1 MSNGHSSPK
10 QAANLGK
17 NVQTPNKNVI
27 FALISQKFMPIL
39 EKIVISDFRNIQLQE
54 LEFSPNVNCVSGN
67 NGEGKTNLLDAIYY
81 LSMTKSAFASSDKFN
96 FRHGTDEFSIA
107 GTYRMENGLSSR
119 FALKMSSKGEK
130 KVKRDDKPY
139 GKVSEHV
146 GVLPIV
152 MVSPSDISMV
162 SESGEER
169 RRFVNAVLS
178 QMDREYMAA
187 MQQYN
192 RLLLQRNK
200 MLKEQ
205 GPDRSL
211 LEVIDMRMSMLAE
224 PIFQARKSFVEDL
237 KPIVAEY
244 YKAVS
249 GDSEQVDIEYESE
262 LFKAPLDQLLEA
274 SFDKDRVLKYT
285 TAGIQ
290 RDDFAFRMNGHPIRR
305 YGSQG
310 QQKSFLVSL
319 KFAQYE
325 IMKKNYGFAPILL
338 LDDVFDK
345 LDMGRISNLLQMVA
359 SNDFGQIFITDSN
372 KVRMSGIVDK
382 LTQDR
387 AYYDTVSGSFT
398 RI

>member
-1 MSNGHSSPK
+1 
-10 QAANLGK
+10 
-17 NVQTPNKNVI
+17 
-27 FALISQKFMPIL
+27 MPVL

-54 LEFSPNVNCVSGN
+54 IDFSPNINCISGN

-81 LSMTKSAFASSDKFN
+81 MSMTKSAFASSDKFN
-96 FRHGTDEFSIA
+96 FRHGTEEFSLA
-107 GTYRMENGLSSR
+107 GTYRMPNGLSSR
-119 FALKMSSKGEK
+119 FALKMSSRGEK
-130 KVKRDDKPY
+130 KVKRDDKFY
-139 GKVSEHV
+139 QKVSEHV
-146 GVLPIV
+146 GVLPVV
-152 MVSPSDISMV
+152 MVSPADVSMV
-162 SESGEER
+162 SESGDER

-178 QMDREYMAA
+178 QMDREYMSA

-200 MLKEQ
+200 MLKDAVV
-205 GPDRSL
+205 DRSL
-211 LEVIDMRMSMLAE
+211 LEVIDMRMSALAGPVYE
-224 PIFQARKSFVEDL
+224 ARKRFVADL

-244 YKAVS
+244 YKALS

-262 LFKAPLDQLLEA
+262 LSKDSLENILAA
-274 SFDKDRVLKYT
+274 SFEKDRILKHT
-285 TAGIQ
+285 TSGIH
-290 RDDFAFRMNGHPIRR
+290 RDDFVFTMNGHPIRR
-305 YGSQG
+305 FGSQG

-325 IMKKNYGFAPILL
+325 IMKRNYGFAPMLL

-372 KVRMSGIVDK
+372 KVRMAGIVDR

-387 AYYDTVSGSFT
+387 AYFETVGGVFT

>member
-1 MSNGHSSPK
+1 
-10 QAANLGK
+10 
-17 NVQTPNKNVI
+17 
-27 FALISQKFMPIL
+27 MPVL
-39 EKIVISDFRNIQLQE
+39 EKIVIADFRNIQLQE
-54 LEFSPNVNCVSGN
+54 IDFSPNVNCISGN

-81 LSMTKSAFASSDKFN
+81 MSMTKSAFATSDKFN
-96 FRHGTDEFSIA
+96 FRHGTEEFSIA
-107 GTYRMENGLSSR
+107 GTYRMHNGLSSR
-119 FALKMSSKGEK
+119 FALKMTSKGEK

-139 GKVSEHV
+139 QKVSEHV
-146 GVLPIV
+146 GVLPVV
-152 MVSPSDISMV
+152 MVSPADVSMV

-178 QMDREYMAA
+178 QMDREYMSA

-200 MLKEQ
+200 MLKDQ
-205 GPDRSL
+205 VVDRAL
-211 LEVIDMRMSMLAE
+211 LEVIDMRMSALAE
-224 PIFQARKSFVEDL
+224 PIYKARQKFVEDL

-244 YKAVS
+244 YKALS

-262 LFKAPLDQLLEA
+262 LSGVSLESILAA
-274 SFDKDRVLKYT
+274 SFEKDRIMKHT
-285 TAGIQ
+285 TSGIH
-290 RDDFAFRMNGHPIRR
+290 RDDFAFTMNGHPIRR
-305 YGSQG
+305 FGSQG

-325 IMKKNYGFAPILL
+325 IMKRNYGYAPILL

-372 KVRMSGIVDK
+372 KVRMAGIVDG

-387 AYYDTVSGSFT
+387 AYFETAGGMFT

>member
-1 MSNGHSSPK
+1 
-10 QAANLGK
+10 
-17 NVQTPNKNVI
+17 
-27 FALISQKFMPIL
+27 MPVL

-54 LEFSPNVNCVSGN
+54 IDFSPNINCISGN

-81 LSMTKSAFASSDKFN
+81 MSMTKSAFASSDKFN
-96 FRHGTDEFSIA
+96 FRHGTEEFSLA
-107 GTYRMENGLSSR
+107 GTYRMPNGLSSR

-130 KVKRDDKPY
+130 KVKRDDKFY
-139 GKVSEHV
+139 QKVSEHV
-146 GVLPIV
+146 GVLPVV
-152 MVSPSDISMV
+152 MVSPADVSMV
-162 SESGEER
+162 SESGDER

-178 QMDREYMAA
+178 QMDREYMSA

-200 MLKEQ
+200 MLKDAVV
-205 GPDRSL
+205 DRSL
-211 LEVIDMRMSMLAE
+211 LVVIDMRMSALAGPVFE
-224 PIFQARKSFVEDL
+224 ARKRFVADL

-244 YKAVS
+244 YKALS

-262 LFKAPLDQLLEA
+262 LSKDSLENILAA
-274 SFDKDRVLKYT
+274 SFEKDRILKHT
-285 TAGIQ
+285 TSGIH
-290 RDDFAFRMNGHPIRR
+290 RDDFLFTMNGHPIRR
-305 YGSQG
+305 FGSQG

-325 IMKKNYGFAPILL
+325 IMKRNYGFAPMLL

-372 KVRMSGIVDK
+372 KVRMAGIVDR

-387 AYYDTVSGSFT
+387 AYFETVGGVFT

>member
-1 MSNGHSSPK
+1 
-10 QAANLGK
+10 
-17 NVQTPNKNVI
+17 
-27 FALISQKFMPIL
+27 MPVL
-39 EKIVISDFRNIQLQE
+39 EKIVISNFRNSQLQE
-54 LEFSPNVNCVSGN
+54 IDFSPNINCISGN

-81 LSMTKSAFASSDKFN
+81 MSMTKSAFASSDKFN
-96 FRHGTDEFSIA
+96 FRHGTEEFSLA
-107 GTYRMENGLSSR
+107 GTYRMPNGLSSR

-130 KVKRDDKPY
+130 KVKRDDKFY
-139 GKVSEHV
+139 QKVSEHV
-146 GVLPIV
+146 GVLPVV
-152 MVSPSDISMV
+152 MVSPADVSMV
-162 SESGEER
+162 SESGDER

-178 QMDREYMAA
+178 QMDREYMSA

-200 MLKEQ
+200 MLKDAVV
-205 GPDRSL
+205 DRSL
-211 LEVIDMRMSMLAE
+211 LEVIDMRMSALAD
-224 PIFQARKSFVEDL
+224 PIHEARKRFVADL

-244 YKAVS
+244 YKALS

-262 LFKAPLDQLLEA
+262 LSKDSLENILAA
-274 SFDKDRVLKYT
+274 SFEKDRILKHT
-285 TAGIQ
+285 TSGIH
-290 RDDFAFRMNGHPIRR
+290 RDDFLFTMNGHPIRR
-305 YGSQG
+305 FGSQG

-325 IMKKNYGFAPILL
+325 IMKRNYGFAPMLL

-372 KVRMSGIVDK
+372 KVRMAGIVDR

-387 AYYDTVSGSFT
+387 AYFETVGGVFT

>member
-1 MSNGHSSPK
+1 
-10 QAANLGK
+10 
-17 NVQTPNKNVI
+17 
-27 FALISQKFMPIL
+27 MPVL

-54 LEFSPNVNCVSGN
+54 IDFSPNINCISGN

-81 LSMTKSAFASSDKFN
+81 MSMTKSAFASSDKFN
-96 FRHGTDEFSIA
+96 FRHGTEEFSLA
-107 GTYRMENGLSSR
+107 GTYRMPNGLSSR
-119 FALKMSSKGEK
+119 FALKMSSRGEK
-130 KVKRDDKPY
+130 KVKRDDKFY
-139 GKVSEHV
+139 QKVSEHV
-146 GVLPIV
+146 GVLPVV
-152 MVSPSDISMV
+152 MVSPADVSMV
-162 SESGEER
+162 SESGDER

-178 QMDREYMAA
+178 QMDREYMSA

-200 MLKEQ
+200 MLKDAVV
-205 GPDRSL
+205 DRSL
-211 LEVIDMRMSMLAE
+211 LVVIDMRMSALAGPVFE
-224 PIFQARKSFVEDL
+224 ARKRFVADL

-244 YKAVS
+244 YKALS

-262 LFKAPLDQLLEA
+262 LSKDSLENILAA
-274 SFDKDRVLKYT
+274 SFEKDRILKHT
-285 TAGIQ
+285 TSGIH
-290 RDDFAFRMNGHPIRR
+290 RDDFLFTMNGHPIRR
-305 YGSQG
+305 FGSQG

-325 IMKKNYGFAPILL
+325 IMKRNYGFAPMLL

-372 KVRMSGIVDK
+372 KVRMAGIVDR

-387 AYYDTVSGSFT
+387 AYFETVGGVFT

>member
-1 MSNGHSSPK
+1 
-10 QAANLGK
+10 
-17 NVQTPNKNVI
+17 
-27 FALISQKFMPIL
+27 MPVL

-54 LEFSPNVNCVSGN
+54 IDFSPNINCISGN

-81 LSMTKSAFASSDKFN
+81 MSMTKSAFASSDKFN
-96 FRHGTDEFSIA
+96 FRHGTEEFSLA
-107 GTYRMENGLSSR
+107 GTYRMPNGLSSR

-130 KVKRDDKPY
+130 KVKRDDKFY
-139 GKVSEHV
+139 QKVSEHV
-146 GVLPIV
+146 GVLPVV
-152 MVSPSDISMV
+152 MVSPADVSMV
-162 SESGEER
+162 SESGDER

-178 QMDREYMAA
+178 QMDREYMSA

-200 MLKEQ
+200 MLKDAVV
-205 GPDRSL
+205 DRSL
-211 LEVIDMRMSMLAE
+211 LEVIDMRMSALAG
-224 PIFQARKSFVEDL
+224 PIHEARKRFVADL

-244 YKAVS
+244 YKALS
-249 GDSEQVDIEYESE
+249 GDSEQVDIDYESE
-262 LFKAPLDQLLEA
+262 LSKDSLENILAA
-274 SFDKDRVLKYT
+274 SFEKDRILKHT
-285 TAGIQ
+285 TSGIH
-290 RDDFAFRMNGHPIRR
+290 RDDFVFTMNGHPIRR
-305 YGSQG
+305 FGSQG

-325 IMKKNYGFAPILL
+325 IMKRNYGFAPMLL

-372 KVRMSGIVDK
+372 KVRMAGIVDR

-387 AYYDTVSGSFT
+387 AYFETVGGVFT

>member
-1 MSNGHSSPK
+1 
-10 QAANLGK
+10 
-17 NVQTPNKNVI
+17 
-27 FALISQKFMPIL
+27 MPVL

-54 LEFSPNVNCVSGN
+54 IDFSPNINCISGN

-81 LSMTKSAFASSDKFN
+81 MSMTKSAFASSDKFN
-96 FRHGTDEFSIA
+96 FRHGTEEFSLA
-107 GTYRMENGLSSR
+107 GTYRMPNGLSSR
-119 FALKMSSKGEK
+119 FALKMSSRGEK
-130 KVKRDDKPY
+130 KVKRDDKFY
-139 GKVSEHV
+139 QKVSEHV
-146 GVLPIV
+146 GVLPVV
-152 MVSPSDISMV
+152 MVSPADVSMV
-162 SESGEER
+162 SESGDER

-178 QMDREYMAA
+178 QMDREYMSA

-200 MLKEQ
+200 MLKDAVV
-205 GPDRSL
+205 DRSL
-211 LEVIDMRMSMLAE
+211 LEVIDMRMSALAGPVHE
-224 PIFQARKSFVEDL
+224 ARKRFVADL

-244 YKAVS
+244 YKALS

-262 LFKAPLDQLLEA
+262 LSKDSLENILAA
-274 SFDKDRVLKYT
+274 SFEKDRILKHT
-285 TAGIQ
+285 TSGIH
-290 RDDFAFRMNGHPIRR
+290 RDDFVFTMNGHPIRR
-305 YGSQG
+305 FGSQG

-325 IMKKNYGFAPILL
+325 IMKRNYGFAPMLL

-372 KVRMSGIVDK
+372 KVRMAGIVDR

-387 AYYDTVSGSFT
+387 AYFETVGGVFT

>member
-1 MSNGHSSPK
+1 
-10 QAANLGK
+10 
-17 NVQTPNKNVI
+17 
-27 FALISQKFMPIL
+27 MPVL
-39 EKIVISDFRNIQLQE
+39 EKIVIADYRNIQLQE
-54 LEFSPNVNCVSGN
+54 IDFSPNINCISGN

-96 FRHGTDEFSIA
+96 FRHGTEEFSLA
-107 GTYRMENGLSSR
+107 GTYRMPNGLSSR
-119 FALKMSSKGEK
+119 FALKMTSKGEK

-139 GKVSEHV
+139 QKISEHV
-146 GVLPIV
+146 GVLPVV
-152 MVSPSDISMV
+152 MVSPADVSMV
-162 SESGEER
+162 SESGDER

-178 QMDREYMAA
+178 QMDREYMSA

-200 MLKEQ
+200 MLKDQ
-205 GPDRSL
+205 VVDRAL
-211 LEVIDMRMSMLAE
+211 LEVIDMRMSALAE
-224 PIFQARKSFVEDL
+224 PIYNARKQFVQDL

-244 YKAVS
+244 YKALS

-262 LFKAPLDQLLEA
+262 LSDASLESILAA
-274 SFDKDRVLKYT
+274 SFEKDRIMKHT
-285 TAGIQ
+285 TSGIH
-290 RDDFAFRMNGHPIRR
+290 RDDFAFTMNGHPIRR
-305 YGSQG
+305 FGSQG

-325 IMKKNYGFAPILL
+325 IMKRNYGYAPMLL

-372 KVRMSGIVDK
+372 KVRMAGIVDG

-387 AYYDTVSGSFT
+387 AYFETAGGMFT